1 MTGEDLRSREY
12 QSLVTRLWPL
22 IVSGKVQDRWARTFT
37 YLCRAREDAQMPQRR
52 SGLGRRD
59 VMATGSR
66 PLKRRRPGMAGTR
79 QAEVG
84 PVGIANEA
92 TQVLPS
98 ELEPVLKFLDV
109 QTQSGRGGDRDRA

>member
-52 SGLGRRD
+52 MLDGRSGLGRRD

-79 QAEVG
+79 QAESRSRG
-84 PVGIANEA
+84 DCKRSHSGLALGIGTCAK
-92 TQVLPS
+92 VP
-98 ELEPVLKFLDV
+98 
-109 QTQSGRGGDRDRA
+109 

>member
-37 YLCRAREDAQMPQRR
+37 CLCLAREDAQMPQRRMLDGR

-79 QAEVG
+79 QAESRSRG
-84 PVGIANEA
+84 DCKRSHSGLALGIGTCAK
-92 TQVLPS
+92 VP
-98 ELEPVLKFLDV
+98 
-109 QTQSGRGGDRDRA
+109 

>member
-22 IVSGKVQDRWARTFT
+22 IVSGKVQDRWARTF
-37 YLCRAREDAQMPQRR
+37 CRAREDAQMPQRRMLDGR

-79 QAEVG
+79 QAEIG

-98 ELEPVLKFLDV
+98 DLEPVLKFLDV
-109 QTQSGRGGDRDRA
+109 QTQSD